1 MAYIGRVP
9 NVGNYFTLDAITTS
23 STATYNLL
31 KGGVA
36 YVPET
41 AYHLFVSLNG
51 VIQAPIT
58 AYTVSGSTIVFA
70 SSLSGTDSIDFIT
83 VLGDTLAIGTPSDD
97 TVATASLKANAVT
110 DAKIAD
116 VAATKLTGSIA
127 DARVPA
133 SAVTQHVT
141 GYDDSAIRADISALA
156 LREATNETSAAF
168 NLPNSFIDTFTDDTN
183 LGTQTTCDRVTGYM
197 ETKGSTTVDAVNDQ
211 TTFADA
217 SGNNS
222 SITRSGAIWK
232 NTVSGALG
240 GSVAMYFGGDRSN
253 SYVNIPHAVNSFIHE
268 IGSQSFTVEMFHYSP
283 ATSDHNAYFG
293 FSDGSVQKIQI
304 ASDTSS
310 TIKSWASSDG
320 SNWDVL
326 SGQVIDG
333 GYPANTW
340 EHIAIVRDG
349 SDWAFYSNGSRASTR
364 TTSTA
369 MEDVGSDF
377 RIAAQGNIP
386 HAMTGYIDQFRVSNV
401 ARYDVSSA
409 SITVPSGS
417 VGYTMDSNT
426 KLLVGSKTIT
436 TAINAT
442 GTLIQSANTVG
453 SAKTEVS
460 GTMLYK
466 DNAGTAT
473 LGTDLKIYFTCNGGT
488 NWTEAASYNAI
499 TPVYA
504 TGIKQV
510 RLGKTTCTS
519 GTDIRY
525 KAVWANQASSSK
537 ETQLHGISTNY

>member
-9 NVGNYFTLDAITTS
+9 QVGNYFTLDAITTS

-58 AYTVSGSTIVFA
+58 AYTVSGSTIIFA
-70 SSLSGTDSIDFIT
+70 SSLSGTDVIDFIT

-183 LGTQTTCDRVTGYM
+183 LGTQTDCDRVSGSIGTVSTPVDSNWSNVYFLGN
-197 ETKGSTTVDAVNDQ
+197 ESTTNGTAGASGAGSTTNATYDTGV
-211 TTFADA
+211 
-217 SGNNS
+217 
-222 SITRSGAIWK
+222 SITTGSKKWGTNGIDFTSGRSNGTAIEGFSLPGNGFKDVSDHWTLDMWIYQTARNSDNAPPNYDDSAIW
-232 NTVSGALG
+232 AL
-240 GSVAMYFGGDRSN
+240 SDTYASIN
-253 SYVNIPHAVNSFIHE
+253 
-268 IGSQSFTVEMFHYSP
+268 IGSGGRMRMYQYEPANYTEWDSSYALPLNTWVYLSFTWDSTHIKLWADGVYKGAVARIGLHSSTPDTFRFGSSADGQ
-283 ATSDHNAYFG
+283 ATSRY
-293 FSDGSVQKIQI
+293 I
-304 ASDTSS
+304 
-310 TIKSWASSDG
+310 
-320 SNWDVL
+320 
-326 SGQVIDG
+326 
-333 GYPANTW
+333 GYMDDIRLTKAL
-340 EHIAIVRDG
+340 R
-349 SDWAFYSNGSRASTR
+349 
-364 TTSTA
+364 
-369 MEDVGSDF
+369 
-377 RIAAQGNIP
+377 Q
-386 HAMTGYIDQFRVSNV
+386 TGTG
-401 ARYDVSSA
+401 
-409 SITVPSGS
+409 SITVP
-417 VGYTMDSNT
+417 
-426 KLLVGSKTIT
+426 T
-436 TAINAT
+436 TAHYPNNTVANAT
-442 GTLIQSANTVG
+442 GTLIQSANAVG

-460 GTMLYK
+460 GTILYK

-473 LGTDLKIYFTCNGGT
+473 LGTDFKIYFTCNGGS

-510 RLGKTTCTS
+510 RLGKTACTS

-525 KAVWANQASSSK
+525 KAVWANQAASSK
-537 ETQLHGISTNY
+537 ETQLHGIGINY